1 MKAGWPES
9 APPLFAL
16 HAALFA
22 LAFLAL
28 AGFTLAWPMIYDDLH
43 LIRTFSA
50 REIARAFADTYDPDN
65 MEVGGYRPLTVLF
78 NHARHLA
85 FGESVVAHRLFLI
98 ALYAA
103 FLAGLGVVARALGAG
118 SAEVIAGGL
127 LALLS
132 RYSVYHY
139 AFLTDGAHV
148 VQGVFF
154 LAALAGLWAW
164 TAGGRAVAL
173 AGSLAAIAGGVM
185 FREDTLGAVPALW
198 LLAWARFREDPQVR
212 RRLAVH
218 AAACAAVVLALLTVR
233 SLVVP
238 SSPQPAVHLGGFFD
252 YVVRTSSLAGHE
264 SYDGFSRAAVL
275 SWRWAPAVFAG
286 FLLLGDRESRLRAL
300 VWAACAAAAC
310 SPALTLR
317 REDLLFFP
325 VSFAGLA
332 YAAALAG
339 AARRRRWLAAPVA
352 ALLIW
357 LAAAEAYV
365 AREFLY
371 VFHPMSSTSLTWS
384 GAFVYGYYGDAT
396 VPPARRQQVVDRLES
411 IGIRSNRDYFE
422 KLPRKIYNLE
432 QEGQRRPADDGRPFV
447 PRLQFRAFKP

>member
-1 MKAGWPES
+1 VRPFPRGEA
-9 APPLFAL
+9 ARTAVL
-16 HAALFA
+16 AALFA

-28 AGFTLAWPMIYDDLH
+28 AGFTLGWPMTYDDLH

-50 REIARAFADTYDPDN
+50 QELARVFVGTYDPDN
-65 MEVGGYRPLTVLF
+65 METGGYRPLTVLF
-78 NHARHLA
+78 NHARHLL

-98 ALYAA
+98 ALYAG
-103 FLAGLGVVARALGAG
+103 FLAGLGAVARALGAG
-118 SAEVIAGGL
+118 SFEILAGGV

-154 LAALAGLWAW
+154 LAALAGLWSWARW
-164 TAGGRAVAL
+164 GRALPL
-173 AGSLAAIAGGVM
+173 AGSLAAVAGGLM
-185 FREDTLGAVPALW
+185 FREDTLAALPALW
-198 LLAWARFREDPQVR
+198 LLTWAGQRTEPPVM
-212 RRLAVH
+212 RRLAAH
-218 AAACAAVVLALLTVR
+218 AAACAAIVLALLLVR
-233 SLVVP
+233 NLVVP
-238 SSPQPAVHLGGFFD
+238 SAPQPALHVGAWLE
-252 YVVRTSSLAGHE
+252 YVVRTFSLAGHE
-264 SYDGFSRAAVL
+264 SFDPPSRWAVL
-275 SWRWAPAVFAG
+275 AWRWAPALFVAG
-286 FLLLGDRESRLRAL
+286 LLAGDREARTRAL
-300 VWAACAAAAC
+300 VFAASAAAAC

-325 VSFAGLA
+325 VSFAGMA
-332 YAAALAG
+332 YAAALVG
-339 AARRRRWLAAPVA
+339 AVRRRRPLVVAVSALLAA
-352 ALLIW
+352 

-365 AREFLY
+365 AREFLH

-396 VPPARRQQVVDRLES
+396 VPPARRQQVVDRLAA

-432 QEGQRRPADDGRPFV
+432 AEGQRAPADDGRPFV
-447 PRLQFRAFKP
+447 PRLQFRAFKQ

>member
-1 MKAGWPES
+1 VS
-9 APPLFAL
+9 AAPRSGRAIT
-16 HAALFA
+16 AAQAAIFT
-22 LAFLAL
+22 LAFLVL
-28 AGFTLAWPMIYDDLH
+28 AGFTLAWPMTYDDLH

-65 MEVGGYRPLTVLF
+65 MEVGGYRPLTVVF
-78 NHARHLA
+78 NHLRHVAL
-85 FGESVVAHRLFLI
+85 GENVIAHRLFLI

-103 FLAGLGVVARALGAG
+103 FLAGLGTVARALGG
-118 SAEVIAGGL
+118 GFLEGVLGGL

-148 VQGVFF
+148 VQGAFF

-164 TAGGRAVAL
+164 VRGGPVAAL
-173 AGSLAAIAGGVM
+173 GGSLAAVAGGLM

-198 LLAWARFREDPQVR
+198 LLAGARFRDEPRVW

-218 AAACAAVVLALLTVR
+218 AAACAAIVVALLAIR
-233 SLVVP
+233 QAVVP
-238 SSPQPAVHLGGFFD
+238 SSPQPAIHIGGWLD

-264 SYDGFSRAAVL
+264 SFDGLSRWAVL
-275 SWRWAPAVFAG
+275 SWRLAPALFLGA
-286 FLLLGDRESRLRAL
+286 LLLCDPGSRLRAL
-300 VWAACAAAAC
+300 VWAACAASAC

-332 YAAALAG
+332 YAAALVG
-339 AARRRRWLAAPVA
+339 AARRYRLLAAPVA
-352 ALLIW
+352 ALVAW

-365 AREFLY
+365 TRDFLL

-384 GAFVYGYYGDAT
+384 GAFVYGYYGDST
-396 VPPARRQQVVDRLES
+396 VPPARRQQVVDRLAA
-411 IGIRSNRDYFE
+411 IGIRSSRDYFE

-432 QEGQRRPADDGRPFV
+432 QEGQRLPAADGRPFV

>member
-1 MKAGWPES
+1 VQA
-9 APPLFAL
+9 AIFA
-16 HAALFA
+16 F
-22 LAFLAL
+22 AFLAL
-28 AGFTLAWPMIYDDLH
+28 AGFTLAWPMTYDDLH

-50 REIARAFADTYDPDN
+50 RELARAFADTYDPDD

-78 NHARHLA
+78 NHLRHVAL
-85 FGESVVAHRLFLI
+85 GENVIAHRLFLI

-103 FLAGLGVVARALGAG
+103 FLAGLGAVARALGGG
-118 SAEVIAGGL
+118 SLEAMAGGL

-148 VQGVFF
+148 VQGAFF
-154 LAALAGLWAW
+154 LAALAGLWGWMRA
-164 TAGGRAVAL
+164 GRATAL
-173 AGSLAAIAGGVM
+173 AGSLLAVAGGLM

-198 LLAWARFREDPQVR
+198 LLSWARFREDPRVW
-212 RRLAVH
+212 RRLALH
-218 AAACAAVVLALLTVR
+218 GAACAAIVLALLAVR
-233 SLVVP
+233 SFVVP
-238 SSPQPAVHLGGFFD
+238 SSPQPAIHLAGWLD
-252 YVVRTSSLAGHE
+252 YVARTSSLAGHE
-264 SYDGFSRAAVL
+264 SFDGFSRWAVS
-275 SWRWAPAVFAG
+275 SWRWAPAVFVAG
-286 FLLLGDRESRLRAL
+286 LLLGDAGSRRRAL

-325 VSFAGLA
+325 VAFAGLA

-339 AARRRRWLAAPVA
+339 AARRRRLLAAPVTA
-352 ALLIW
+352 VVAW
-357 LAAAEAYV
+357 LALAEAYV
-365 AREFLY
+365 ARDFLL

-396 VPPARRQQVVDRLES
+396 VPAVRRQQVVERLES
-411 IGIRSNRDYFE
+411 IGIRSSRDYFE

-432 QEGQRRPADDGRPFV
+432 QEGQRLPASGGRPFV
-447 PRLQFRAFKP
+447 PRLQYRAFKP